1 MYNKMALPG
10 LMMLSSFLWLLPT
23 HLALFTSST
32 LASIMPLY
40 KDCWCAAST
49 PDPAPG
55 LLY

>member
-1 MYNKMALPG
+1 LPG